1 LLLEGDLKRYRIPFA
16 AVTNCQLEDYILGRE
31 QWEADRHFV
40 TVLTVET
47 STGPR
52 EIPLACRHLN
62 FSPRRA
68 AERRSQAHDLCSR
81 ILMALNG

>member
-1 LLLEGDLKRYRIPFA
+1 LEGDHKRYHIPFE
-16 AVTNCQLEDYILGRE
+16 AVTTCEVEDYVLGRE

-47 STGPR
+47 ATGPR
-52 EIPLACRHLN
+52 EIPLAGRHLN
-62 FSPRRA
+62 FSARRA

-81 ILMALNG
+81 ILVALNA